1 MELLIGVIVLGIIGG
16 GLLWWQTKNRRYLII
31 YTVILFLII
40 LLPWILLFLA
50 FASDAEFKD

>member
-16 GLLWWQTKNRRYLII
+16 GLLWWQTKNRRYLVI

>member
-1 MELLIGVIVLGIIGG
+1 MEFLIGVIVLGIAGG
-16 GLLWWQTKNRRYLII
+16 GLLWWQTKNRRYLMI